1 MIVQRTMPVDA
12 DCRAVRV
19 PRDHG
24 EALVHP
30 SRDQITGLLAD
41 NLRMGHQSSDYDL
54 QGSSLAELR
63 DHARRDLLEDA
74 RQYTSAYRDVQF
86 AADAASPLFLAGHQ
100 PQLFH
105 AGVWFKNFALSQLAA
120 RHRAQAV
127 NLVIDNDI
135 HRNSSLRVPHDIP
148 RGIPS
153 GQGIQT
159 LLFDRAAEAIPYEQR
174 QILDRSAYAT
184 FGDRVQGSLNGLV
197 PDPLIRELWPLAQQA
212 SRRSNNLGR
221 CLAEARHSLEARYDQ
236 QTWELPLSHVCDTP
250 WFAQFASH
258 LLAHLPRLQDVYN
271 TSLAE
276 YRRVNRVRSRSHPV
290 PDLVSDGLW
299 LEAPFWIWTVD
310 SPHRQRMFVRAYGD
324 GLEISDR
331 RHVTFSL
338 EVTPDRSADRAVE
351 QWLSQAARGVR
362 LRPRALITTMYAR
375 LVLGDLFL
383 HGIGGGKYD
392 QLTDRI
398 IRRFFELQPPHYLVI
413 SATALLF
420 EDHTAGLRDRI
431 QDLRQRLRE
440 LRYHPE
446 KHAIASAE
454 VTRLTH
460 EKFAHICG
468 AASDGQGRTR
478 HLAIERV
485 NAALQTH
492 LAMSTPQ
499 VLIELEEYSTD
510 LRRQSALAS
519 REFSF
524 CLFSEQKLCPL
535 LRDLAQSTA

>member
-1 MIVQRTMPVDA
+1 MIIQRTMPVDA
-12 DCRAVRV
+12 YGRAVRV

-24 EALVHP
+24 EAMVHP
-30 SRDQITGLLAD
+30 SRGQATGLLED
-41 NLRMGHQSSDYDL
+41 NLRIGQQSSDYDL
-54 QGSSLAELR
+54 QGSSLGELR
-63 DHARRDLLEDA
+63 DHARCDLLEDA
-74 RQYTSAYRDVQF
+74 RNYTSAYRDVQF
-86 AADAASPLFLAGHQ
+86 ATDANSPLLLAGHQ

-105 AGVWFKNFALSQLAA
+105 AGVWFKNFALSQLAKC
-120 RHRAQAV
+120 HRIQAV

-135 HRNSSLRVPHDIP
+135 HRNSSLRVPH
-148 RGIPS
+148 GIPT
-153 GQGIQT
+153 GLGIQT
-159 LLFDRAAEAIPYEQR
+159 LLFDRAAEAIPYEER

-197 PDPLIRELWPLAQQA
+197 PDPLIRELWPLARQA
-212 SRRSNNLGR
+212 SQRSNNLGR

-236 QTWELPLSHVCDTP
+236 QTWELPLSQVCDTP

-276 YRRVNRVRSRSHPV
+276 YRQCNRVRSRSHPV

-299 LEAPFWIWTVD
+299 LEAPFWIWTAD
-310 SPHRQRMFVRAYGD
+310 SPHRQRMFVRACGD

-338 EVTPDRSADRAVE
+338 EVAPDRSADRAVE
-351 QWLSQAARGVR
+351 QWLSQTARGVR

-375 LVLGDLFL
+375 LVLSDLFL

-398 IRRFFELQPPHYLVI
+398 IHRFFGLQPPHYLMI

-431 QDLRQRLRE
+431 QVLRQRLRD

-446 KHAIASAE
+446 KYALQSEEAI
-454 VTRLTH
+454 RLTG
-460 EKFAHICG
+460 EKFSHICG
-468 AASDGQGRTR
+468 AASDGPGRAR
-478 HLAIERV
+478 HLAIAKA
-485 NAALQTH
+485 NAALQAH
-492 LAMSTPQ
+492 LAMSPTQ
-499 VLIELEEYSTD
+499 VLRELEQCSTD

-519 REFSF
+519 REFAF
-524 CLFSEQKLCPL
+524 CLFSEQMLCPL
-535 LRDLAQSTA
+535 LMDLAQSTA